1 MDKQKVTFTFY
12 HTLNIYSQFQCFSCI
27 MGLADKTINSL
38 AKKLSVQSPASAK
51 YFQLVA
57 NNKLS
62 GRVNDEILLL
72 FALCW

>member
-1 MDKQKVTFTFY
+1 MDKQKVSFTFY
-12 HTLNIYSQFQCFSCI
+12 HTLNTTANSYISYLI
-27 MGLADKTINSL
+27 MGLADMTINSL

-72 FALCW
+72 FALC